1 MKKLSRQLYAVE
13 AKNNF
18 TFTRTTIV
26 WKMNAPLRSK
36 LPLFVLVSEERQA
49 NVIFN
54 KNTPCAIAI
63 KYDFQN
69 T

>member
-1 MKKLSRQLYAVE
+1 MKKLSRQLYAVD
-13 AKNNF
+13 AKNSL

-26 WKMNAPLRSK
+26 WKMNAPFRSK

-54 KNTPCAIAI
+54 KNTP
-63 KYDFQN
+63 
-69 T
+69 

>member
-1 MKKLSRQLYAVE
+1 
-13 AKNNF
+13 
-18 TFTRTTIV
+18 
-26 WKMNAPLRSK
+26 MNAPFKAK

-54 KNTPCAIAI
+54 KNTPYAIAI

>member
-13 AKNNF
+13 AKNSL

-26 WKMNAPLRSK
+26 WKMNAPFRAK

-54 KNTPCAIAI
+54 KNTP
-63 KYDFQN
+63 
-69 T
+69 